1 MLTRLI
7 ESRISAEERCLG
19 EKLDYLKY
27 MVRTSRPAFFKY
39 IRILPMANYRRV
51 LTVEAYHI
59 AAIMAS
65 MAEGCGNCVQIEI
78 NMARAAG
85 VNEATLQAVAA
96 GCTQDLDDTLQD
108 VYEFTNSVLRDDAQQ
123 EPLRLRIV
131 ERFGDRGLVEL
142 SMKIAVSRLFPM
154 MTRTL
159 GFSSRCSE
167 IDVGA

>member
-7 ESRISAEERCLG
+7 EAKISAEEHWLG

-27 MVRTSRPAFFKY
+27 MLRTSRPAFFKY
-39 IRILPMANYRRV
+39 MGILPMANHRRV

-59 AAIMAS
+59 AAIMTS

-78 NMARAAG
+78 NTARAAG
-85 VNEATLQAVAA
+85 VAEASLQAIVARRP
-96 GCTQDLDDTLQD
+96 QDLGDTLQD
-108 VYEFTNSVLRDDAQQ
+108 VYAFTNAVLRDDPQQ

-131 ERFGDRGLVEL
+131 EDFGDRGLVEL
-142 SMKIAVSRLFPM
+142 SMKIAASRLFPM
-154 MTRTL
+154 MTRAL

-167 IDVGA
+167 IDVSA

>member
-7 ESRISAEERCLG
+7 ESRISAQERWLG

-59 AAIMAS
+59 AAILAS

-85 VNEATLQAVAA
+85 VDEAILQAIVA
-96 GCTQDLDDTLQD
+96 GCPQDLDNTLRD
-108 VYEFTNSVLRDDAQQ
+108 VYEFTNSVLLDDAEQ

-131 ERFGDRGLVEL
+131 EHFGDRGLVEL
-142 SMKIAVSRLFPM
+142 GMKIAVSRLFPM

-159 GFSSRCSE
+159 GFSSSCSE
-167 IDVGA
+167 IDVGG

>member
-7 ESRISAEERCLG
+7 ESRISAEERWLG

-27 MVRTSRPAFFKY
+27 MLRTSRSAFFKY
-39 IRILPMANYRRV
+39 IKILPMANYRRV
-51 LTVEAYHI
+51 LTVEAYHT
-59 AAIMAS
+59 AAILAS

-85 VNEATLQAVAA
+85 VDEATLQAIV
-96 GCTQDLDDTLQD
+96 TRRPQDLDNTLQD
-108 VYEFTNSVLRDDAQQ
+108 VYEFTNAVLRDDAQQ

-131 ERFGDRGLVEL
+131 EHYGDRGLVEL
-142 SMKIAVSRLFPM
+142 GMKIAASRLFPM

-159 GFSSRCSE
+159 GFSSHCSE